1 MMRRR
6 PVRLVLMACALV
18 AIPACSSTGSHA
30 LECDSVQ
37 VSPNSQPGSK
47 SPEAALDWY
56 LKNGKSDLPRSG
68 FTLES
73 HDGGRAIFSR
83 DGHKVSVTSLPTS
96 KEHPE
101 KVWIVSLTYTCT

>member
-6 PVRLVLMACALV
+6 PVCSALMVVGLIAL
-18 AIPACSSTGSHA
+18 PACSSTGTHA

-37 VSPNSQPGSK
+37 VSPNRQPGSK
-47 SPEAALDWY
+47 SPKAALDWY
-56 LKNGKSDLPRSG
+56 LKNGNSDLPRSG

-73 HDGGRAIFSR
+73 HSDGRAIFSR

-101 KVWIVSLTYTCT
+101 KVWIVSLTYSCT